1 MFLKVPIEWALVTLA
16 DGDVITLQGSD
27 KKKELRWRLWVG
39 AFVPV
44 VNLVL
49 MVELF
54 WGPFSAKSL
63 STYSVAGSRLVST
76 YSTVFPDTVLV
87 ISGTRRETQT
97 PKQLPLL
104 V

>member
-1 MFLKVPIEWALVTLA
+1 MGV
-16 DGDVITLQGSD
+16 
-27 KKKELRWRLWVG
+27 
-39 AFVPV
+39 FVPV

-54 WGPFSAKSL
+54 WGPFSAKIL
-63 STYSVAGSRLVST
+63 SMYSVAGSRSVST

-87 ISGTRRETQT
+87 ISGTKHERHT

-104 V
+104 I

>member
-1 MFLKVPIEWALVTLA
+1 M
-16 DGDVITLQGSD
+16 
-27 KKKELRWRLWVG
+27 G

-87 ISGTRRETQT
+87 ISGTRHETQT
-97 PKQLPLL
+97 QRQLPLL